1 MSKKLLSPDEV
12 AGRLDIPSDT
22 LRAWCVAFSAR
33 LSDGAAARAHVAPD
47 IEHWV
52 FTEEDVLV
60 LSKVRLLLD
69 RAVSSTP
76 PRGSV
81 AR

>member
-22 LRAWCVAFSAR
+22 LRAWCMAFSAR
-33 LSDGAAARAHVAPD
+33 LSDGAAARAPVPAGA
-47 IEHWV
+47 EHWV
-52 FTEEDVLV
+52 FTEEDVIV

-76 PRGSV
+76 PRGRL